1 MFVNVFCVLDQ
12 SPLLPS
18 LASLIHTLQEKDKE
32 TGLLG
37 AVEFQDFHLPDE
49 DFGQLKL
56 ERLRLSTSVVEP
68 FMQCPIVYNTRQSS
82 RRQRTS
88 GRKINCEARYSV
100 GELFSPE
107 PLHTSSLEDSLPPGQ
122 SDPAVQSQ
130 TEIQKDLNSVNEIKT
145 FFSEVMDSR
154 QIGTTEQDRSINNE
168 RKVEAQLKS
177 SETENIDIQS
187 QTKMQKESHMLL
199 DNSPCPVTLS
209 LSPPL
214 TSHTQKGQDPV
225 LPFLGMSPHFLTP
238 GSPIDLRSP
247 LFSPSGIL
255 RSPSSITLM
264 GCVSPESVPAKTW
277 YIKNNISAKGGDQ
290 GGSETQNQTQISQ
303 ETMTEVQN
311 TVKACMPSQNK
322 TPPGYENL
330 NGPETKSLCSS
341 VNEQKSECSLDT
353 ESNLECGN
361 KINCTPENELH
372 NIPEPVIFKTLF
384 ESEIQTKN
392 SSEMDV
398 ETYKRS
404 ELGSETQSMGSNPNA
419 KLFHCGIKSGAVG
432 QTPVET
438 TSLDTSIYQRTE
450 RKTGFDNNSTLS
462 EEHNTVPSNNR
473 TLLHEESLTGTSF
486 TDELHCSRVLQEM
499 HTFKVSI
506 NQNIIFFDMKC
517 SDVC

>member
-1 MFVNVFCVLDQ
+1 MLVNVFCVLDQ

-18 LASLIHTLQEKDKE
+18 LASLIHTLRGKDKE
-32 TGLLG
+32 TGLLA
-37 AVEFQDFHLPDE
+37 AVDFQDFHLPDE

-88 GRKINCEARYSV
+88 GRKSNCKARYSV

-107 PLHTSSLEDSLPPGQ
+107 PLHTSSLEDSLPLCQ

-130 TEIQKDLNSVNEIKT
+130 TEIQKDLNAVNEIKT
-145 FFSEVMDSR
+145 FFSDVMDSR
-154 QIGTTEQDRSINNE
+154 QIGKPEQDRSINNE
-168 RKVEAQLKS
+168 RKVEAPLKS
-177 SETENIDIQS
+177 SETENIIDIQS

-199 DNSPCPVTLS
+199 ENNSPCPVTLS

-225 LPFLGMSPHFLTP
+225 LPSLGMSPHFLTP
-238 GSPIDLRSP
+238 GSPLDLRSP

-255 RSPSSITLM
+255 RSPSSITLI
-264 GCVSPESVPAKTW
+264 GCVSPESVLAKTG
-277 YIKNNISAKGGDQ
+277 YIKNNISTKVGDE

-303 ETMTEVQN
+303 ETMTEAQN
-311 TVKACMPSQNK
+311 TVKARMPSQNN

-330 NGPETKSLCSS
+330 NGPETKSLCIS
-341 VNEQKSECSLDT
+341 VNEQKRECSLDT

-392 SSEMDV
+392 SSEMDI

-404 ELGSETQSMGSNPNA
+404 ELGSETQSMGLNPNS

-438 TSLDTSIYQRTE
+438 TSLDTSTYQRTE
-450 RKTGFDNNSTLS
+450 RRTGFDNNSTLS
-462 EEHNTVPSNNR
+462 EEHNPAPSNQR
-473 TLLHEESLTGTSF
+473 TLLQEESLTGTSF
-486 TDELHCSRVLQEM
+486 TDEFHCSRVLQEM

-506 NQNIIFFDMKC
+506 NPNKC
-517 SDVC
+517 AKLS